1 MVFPQP
7 STAMLTLAFHA
18 EQAWRHRDAVRSTLS
33 KGDNRCCR
41 CSTRIPGWME
51 IEHAD
56 GDHFNWQP
64 ENLVPICHF
73 CHLQAHPVQPL
84 DDEDT
89 LFLIWLPKI
98 SQNAV
103 TALAWAMIW
112 LLRAQTEAETA
123 GIYQPGAMLN
133 ARSLSLL
140 QSSLKGEI
148 DALERAAG
156 RVTGMARPDAM
167 LNISQRHG
175 EEPACWKG
183 LRWWPG
189 AASGRSVLK
198 RWVPCKGLETISA
211 DVVGAYLFRQGQ
223 NPADM
228 MERLTTAASR
238 LATAA
243 EAARSEPD

>member
-1 MVFPQP
+1 MVFPKP

-18 EQAWRHRDAVRSTLS
+18 EQAWRNRNAVERALS
-33 KGDNRCCR
+33 KGDHRCCR

-51 IEHAD
+51 VEHAD
-56 GDHFNWQP
+56 SDHFNWRT

-89 LFLIWLPKI
+89 LLLIWLPKI

-112 LLRAQTEAETA
+112 LRRAQTEAETA
-123 GIYQPGAMLN
+123 GISQPGAMLN
-133 ARSLSLL
+133 AHSLSLL
-140 QSSLKGEI
+140 HSSLTGEI

-156 RVTGMARPDAM
+156 AVTGLAGPGAM
-167 LNISQRHG
+167 LNISHRNG
-175 EEPACWKG
+175 GEPASWKG

-189 AASGRSVLK
+189 AATGRSVLK

-228 MERLTTAASR
+228 MDRLTAAASR
-238 LATAA
+238 LEAA
-243 EAARSEPD
+243 REAARSEQD